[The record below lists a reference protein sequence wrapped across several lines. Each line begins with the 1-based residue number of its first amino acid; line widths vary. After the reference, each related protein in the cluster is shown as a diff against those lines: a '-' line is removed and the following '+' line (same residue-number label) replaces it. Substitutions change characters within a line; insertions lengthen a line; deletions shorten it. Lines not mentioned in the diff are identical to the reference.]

1 MRTMKNQRS
10 DVSTLSTIVRDA
22 LAGPQHTI
30 RYNAARAFRAWAGTA
45 HVFETSDPRF
55 EVDRFAHAGQCET
68 RVVDLPTPRFDPGWD
83 GSKRR
88 HWRGLSDGYFVVT
101 WEGHTIDALRITQQ
115 GDYQKVTHTFL
126 AGPSRAVLA
135 RFFEAV
141 CTFAD
146 RVGDVILV
154 YANGC
159 WNRSAEL
166 FREVK
171 ASRFDDLVLEPA
183 LASRLRSDFRDF
195 FAAKD
200 EYARYGVPWKRGA
213 LFVGPPGNGK
223 THAIKALVNEIDAGC
238 LYVQS
243 FRGENG
249 KSDHRNIKEV
259 FAYAREITP
268 CVVVLEDL
276 DSLVSADTR
285 SFFLNELDGFAS
297 NAGLVTIGSTNHP
310 DRLDPAIVDRPSRFD
325 RKYHFP
331 LPALREREAYLALW
345 AARLV
350 EGARVDEALL
360 RTLAAATDGYSFAY
374 LKELFVAALMR
385 LPEARR
391 VGRSFGDV
399 LLEEELVLRAQMS
412 SGEIVPATD
421 THHVPEDRSGRW
433 AAARAAR

>member
-1 MRTMKNQRS
+1 MKNRRS
-10 DVSTLSTIVRDA
+10 PETSTLTTIIADA
-22 LAGPQHTI
+22 LAGPPHAI
-30 RYNAARAFRAWAGTA
+30 RHAAARAFRAWAGSA

-55 EVDRFAHAGQCET
+55 EVDRFAQAGHCAT
-68 RVVDLPTPRFDPGWD
+68 RFVDLPTPRFDAGWD
-83 GSKRR
+83 GTSQR
-88 HWRGLSDGYFVVT
+88 HWRVLADGYFVVT
-101 WEGHTIDALRITQQ
+101 WEGHTIDALRVTQQ

-126 AGPSRAVLA
+126 AGPSRAVLT
-135 RFFEAV
+135 RFFETV

-166 FREVK
+166 FREMK

-183 LASRLRSDFRDF
+183 LAARLRSDFRDF

-213 LFVGPPGNGK
+213 LFVGSPGNGK
-223 THAIKALVNEIDAGC
+223 THAIKALVNEIDAAC

-268 CVVVLEDL
+268 CVLVLEDL
-276 DSLVSADTR
+276 DSLVSVDAR

-331 LPALREREAYLALW
+331 LPALPERASYLGLW
-345 AARLV
+345 ASRLV
-350 EGARVDEALL
+350 EDARVDEGLL
-360 RTLAAATDGYSFAY
+360 RALAGATEGYSFAY

-391 VGRSFGDV
+391 GGKSFGDV
-399 LLEEELVLRAQMS
+399 LMEEEVVLRTQMS
-412 SGEIVPATD
+412 SAEIVPATD
-421 THHVPEDRSGRW
+421 THHVPEDRAGRW
-433 AAARAAR
+433 SGARAIR